1 MRKKNLISPVLF
13 AGAAAFA
20 CAAIACAR
28 GAIIVASR
36 QYGKSGYTTI
46 TSIDASEAQKK
57 ISGGAGGA
65 GGANHAS

>member
-13 AGAAAFA
+13 VGAAVFA
-20 CAAIACAR
+20 CASVACAR

-46 TSIDASEAQKK
+46 PSIDASEAQRK
-57 ISGGAGGA
+57 ISGGAGV
-65 GGANHAS
+65 ANHAS